1 MAIHILAI
9 LRTERSDD
17 QDSLAHSITWR
28 RDIKFEGYA
37 VLDHQARRILD
48 PSAAKDTSEIGGYPQ
63 SSPSTLQNM
72 IGPFML
78 CALAGALF
86 ASQEASA
93 ACSSWS
99 NRYQTNL
106 KGVCV
111 CNATQCDT
119 VSNDY
124 KNLIPGQVGVYT
136 SSKAGDRFAYK
147 VVNVDANAATNPT
160 YTIDVSTQYQT
171 MIAAINVYKLSST
184 LQQMVLDQYFSEK
197 GLQYSLGRVTIGS
210 TDFSTSIYSYN
221 DNPGD
226 LAQEKFSIDV
236 DRKSNKID
244 LIQRALRTSTRDVKL
259 FASSWAP
266 PAWMTTENT
275 TINCALIGKPGEE
288 YWRSLALYYSK
299 FLDAYKTEGIDF
311 WAMTVQNEPTK
322 SILQTSAW
330 QSLRMSAE
338 LDLGPTMAKNHPGL
352 KIIAGDDQKSGI
364 LDELAPFQDA
374 DALKY
379 ISGLGVHWYRN
390 LDFFFFGIGGDF
402 DKLLTFHNKFPDI
415 FMLATEARG
424 SVSEDED
431 KSWSRAEN
439 YGRDII
445 EDINNFGGPNWAKNF
460 VDAPILVDEVSGS
473 EFYKQPMFYIMG
485 HFSKFVPAGSRRI
498 EFPKT
503 KTLSNFH
510 RTAFVTPD
518 NNVVLQFLNRD
529 NSDVTVSIKQSDAKT
544 FTLKLPGHSMQTVIL
559 PASDTT
565 KIQV

>member
-1 MAIHILAI
+1 MLTPYVLTALVGLVLA
-9 LRTERSDD
+9 
-17 QDSLAHSITWR
+17 A
-28 RDIKFEGYA
+28 
-37 VLDHQARRILD
+37 
-48 PSAAKDTSEIGGYPQ
+48 P
-63 SSPSTLQNM
+63 
-72 IGPFML
+72 
-78 CALAGALF
+78 
-86 ASQEASA
+86 EASA
-93 ACSSWS
+93 ACSNWS

-106 KGVCV
+106 EGVCV

-119 VSNDY
+119 VSNDFT
-124 KNLIPGQVGVYT
+124 NLIPGQVGVYT
-136 SSKAGDRFAYK
+136 SSKGGDRFAYK
-147 VVNVDANAATNPT
+147 VVNVDSTAASNPT

-171 MIAAINVYKLSST
+171 MIGFGGSFTDAAAINVYKLSST
-184 LQQMVLDQYFSEK
+184 LQQMVLDQYYSDK

-210 TDFSTSIYSYN
+210 TNFSTSIYSYN

-244 LIQRALRTSTRDVKL
+244 LIQRALRTSSRDVKL

-275 TINCALIGKPGEE
+275 TINCALKGNPGEE

-299 FLDAYKTEGIDF
+299 FFDEYQKEGIDF

-330 QSLRMSAE
+330 QSLRMSAKQQRDFVK
-338 LDLGPTMAKNHPGL
+338 LDLGPTMAKNHPNL
-352 KIIAGDDQKSGI
+352 KIIATDDQKSGI
-364 LDELAPFQDA
+364 LDELAPYEDP
-374 DALKY
+374 DSLKY

-402 DKLLTFHNKFPDI
+402 DKLLTFHKKFPDI
-415 FMLATEARG
+415 FMLATEACEGYLPSWLGTG
-424 SVSEDED
+424 SGASLTDAD

-439 YGRDII
+439 YGHDII
-445 EDINNFGGPNWAKNF
+445 EDINNFVVGWTDWNLVLDTTGGPNWANNF
-460 VDAPILVDEVSGS
+460 VDAPILVDEISGA

-510 RTAFVTPD
+510 RCAFVTPD
-518 NNVVLQFLNRD
+518 NNVVMQFLNRD
-529 NSDVTVSIKQSDAKT
+529 NSDVTVSVKQTDART
-544 FTLKLPGHSMQTVIL
+544 FTLKLPAHSMQTVIL
-559 PASDTT
+559 PASDAT
-565 KIQV
+565 KIQP

>member
-1 MAIHILAI
+1 
-9 LRTERSDD
+9 
-17 QDSLAHSITWR
+17 
-28 RDIKFEGYA
+28 
-37 VLDHQARRILD
+37 
-48 PSAAKDTSEIGGYPQ
+48 
-63 SSPSTLQNM
+63 M
-72 IGPFML
+72 IGPFKL

-171 MIAAINVYKLSST
+171 MIGFGGSFTDAAAINVYKLSST

-221 DNPGD
+221 DNSGD

-338 LDLGPTMAKNHPGL
+338 VQRDFVKLDLGPTMAKNHPGL

-364 LDELAPFQDA
+364 LDELVPFQDA

-415 FMLATEARG
+415 FMLATEACEG
-424 SVSEDED
+424 FLPSWLGTGAGPSLKDED

-445 EDINNFGGPNWAKNF
+445 EDINNFVAGWTDWNLVLDTEGGPNWAKNF

-510 RTAFVTPD
+510 RTAFMTPD